1 MIFKTRT
8 IKQYEEETSNIIEC
22 EQKDNIQ
29 REGVQSIYDEK
40 KLLERKGIGIYQKK
54 IRPEDINEEDVTE
67 VGTYKENLDIIDEQR
82 AELKQIEN
90 NKKEYNKMKQNTEKM
105 INDIKENIKET
116 AKGGS
121 QES

>member
-8 IKQYEEETSNIIEC
+8 IEQYEKESNNIIEC
-22 EQKDNIQ
+22 SQEDNIQ

-54 IRPEDINEEDVTE
+54 IRPEEIDEENITE
-67 VGTYKENLDIIDEQR
+67 VGKYRESFDIIDEHR
-82 AELKQIEN
+82 ADLEIIEK
-90 NKKEYNKMKQNTEKM
+90 NKKEYNNIKQNTEKM
-105 INDIKENIKET
+105 INDLKEINKV
-116 AKGGS
+116 AKGEP